1 MELKEAKR
9 QLDEQG
15 YCILEDQLDP
25 DEASHL
31 DAQARS
37 LMERQKEHI
46 WGTNG
51 YLSLEGALNPMPE
64 LAPLCTHPAILE
76 LVEMVLGENFI
87 LANNVAMKWCK
98 PGAKLG
104 GLHSA
109 WAAKER
115 SHAFV
120 DYSIDLQVFWM
131 LTDSTAENGATQ
143 IVPFSHHTQRSPS
156 RDSYPQEIP
165 VTGTKGTAFVYHNGL
180 WHRSGANTTTDHHRM
195 FANIYYTPMCI
206 YRPPTAWPLVTREI
220 YETFPPRLQE
230 LLVHSVEPA

>member
-37 LMERQKEHI
+37 LMEHQKEHI
-46 WGTNG
+46 WGANG

-64 LAPLCTHPAILE
+64 LAPLCTHPTILE

-98 PGAKLG
+98 PGAEPG

-131 LTDSTAENGATQ
+131 LTDFTAKNGATMV
-143 IVPFSHHTQRSPS
+143 VPFSHHSRRTPTQER
-156 RDSYPQEIP
+156 YPQEIP
-165 VTGTKGTAFVYHNGL
+165 VVGKKGSVFAFYDTL
-180 WHRSGANTTTDHHRM
+180 WHRSGANTSHDQHRM
-195 FANIYYTPMCI
+195 AANILYLPWYI
-206 YRPPTAWPLVTREI
+206 YIQTGQWPPLKRAL
-220 YETFPPRLQE
+220 YNQFSPRLQE
-230 LLVHSVEPA
+230 LLARSVEK